1 MSTIDKLNDKA
12 TQVAFNKK
20 MLTASQQLHPYVK
33 HRLYIAESK
42 GIIPRKM
49 YSSNGVVD
57 DTIVA
62 FYEKGYDVDI
72 DNNTLKLKL
81 FKMVNSQLD
90 NIYEKEVFHKNTIST
105 RKFLEEELAALEE
118 KYTIDDGFD
127 YIMNEDLND
136 ISYQQNGHDKQLFLY
151 DDNNHSILNAFNTK
165 ASKRNNSRQV
175 IGNIY
180 TRLPINV
187 SNIIDL
193 YVFGKLPIA
202 DIAAIKQIEEQRIE
216 NIINWVKKSFETNLD

>member
-20 MLTASQQLHPYVK
+20 VLSASQQLHPYVK
-33 HRLYIAESK
+33 HRLYIAEST

-57 DTIVA
+57 DTLVA
-62 FYEKGYDVDI
+62 FYEKGYDIDI
-72 DNNTLKLKL
+72 DSYSLKLRL
-81 FKMVNSQLD
+81 FKMVNTQLD
-90 NIYEKEVFHKNTIST
+90 NIYNKEAFHKNTIST
-105 RKFLEEELAALEE
+105 RNFLEEELEALEE

-127 YIMNEDLND
+127 YVMQEDLND
-136 ISYQQNGHDKQLFLY
+136 ISYQQNGHGKPVFLY

-165 ASKRNNSRQV
+165 ASKRNNSGQV

-180 TRLPINV
+180 SRLPINV

-193 YVFGKLPIA
+193 YVFGKLPVK
-202 DIAAIKQIEEQRIE
+202 DIASIKHIEEKRIE
-216 NIINWVKKSFETNLD
+216 NIINWVKKAFETNLD